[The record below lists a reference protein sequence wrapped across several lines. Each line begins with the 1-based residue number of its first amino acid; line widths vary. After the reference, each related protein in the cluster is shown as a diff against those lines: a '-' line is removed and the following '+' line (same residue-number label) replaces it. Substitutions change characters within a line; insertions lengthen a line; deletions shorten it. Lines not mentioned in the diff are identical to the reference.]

1 MSFTFFGTRNESPLH
16 QLLIA
21 TGNDHKRGEYA
32 QLLDIPQVT
41 YLSLRDVQIAANAPE
56 DGQTFMA
63 NALQKAHYYAQKS
76 GLITLADDSGI
87 AVDALG
93 GAPGVYSARYGTPD
107 LDDTGRRRLLLAN
120 VNACGTVARTAAF
133 HCVIA
138 VVTPDGREFTGVGIC
153 HGIIAHHEAGNGG
166 FGYDPIFYLP
176 DRNCTIA
183 ELSAAEKNAISHRG
197 QAVRGIQPVL
207 QTLFATPT

>member
-1 MSFTFFGTRNESPLH
+1 MNAP
-16 QLLIA
+16 LLIA
-21 TGNDHKRGEYA
+21 TGNKHKLGEYA
-32 QLLDIPQVT
+32 QLLELPTLTLV
-41 YLSLRDVQIAANAPE
+41 SLRDVGVPADAPE
-56 DGQTFMA
+56 DGQTFAA

-76 GLITLADDSGI
+76 GHITLADDSGI
-87 AVDALG
+87 VVDALG
-93 GAPGVYSARYGTPD
+93 GAPGIYSARYGTPD

-120 VNACGTVARTAAF
+120 VNACGDVARTAAF

-138 VVTPDGREFTGVGIC
+138 VVTPDGRECTSHGTC
-153 HGIIAHHEAGNGG
+153 HGLIAPHEAGNGG

-197 QAVRGIQPVL
+197 QAVRGIKPIL
-207 QTLFATPT
+207 QQLFATL

>member
-1 MSFTFFGTRNESPLH
+1 MNAPL
-16 QLLIA
+16 LVA
-21 TGNDHKRGEYA
+21 TGNNHKLGEYA
-32 QLLDIPQVT
+32 QLLELPTLTLV
-41 YLSLRDVQIAANAPE
+41 SLRDVGVSADAPE
-56 DGQTFMA
+56 DGLTFAA
-63 NALQKAHYYAQKS
+63 NALQKAHYYAKKS

-87 AVDALG
+87 VVDALG
-93 GAPGVYSARYGTPD
+93 GAPGIYSARYGTPD

-120 VNACGTVARTAAF
+120 VDACDAVARTAAF

-138 VVTPDGREFTGVGIC
+138 VVTPDGREFTS
-153 HGIIAHHEAGNGG
+153 HGTCQGLIASHEAGNGG

-197 QAVRGIQPVL
+197 QAVRGIKPVL
-207 QTLFATPT
+207 QRLFATL

>member
-1 MSFTFFGTRNESPLH
+1 MSELFMPD
-16 QLLIA
+16 LLIA
-21 TGNDHKRGEYA
+21 TSNAHKLGEFG
-32 QLLDIPQVT
+32 QLLALPH
-41 YLSLRDVQIAANAPE
+41 LNLRSLRDVGINADAPE
-56 DGQTFMA
+56 DGDTFAA

-87 AVDALG
+87 VVDALG

-107 LDDTGRRRLLLAN
+107 LDDAGRRRFLLAN
-120 VNACGTVARTAAF
+120 VNACGDVSRTAAF

-138 VVTPDGREFTGVGIC
+138 VVTPDGREFTSTGTC

-176 DRNCTIA
+176 TRNCTIA
-183 ELSAAEKNAISHRG
+183 ELSAAEKNAMSHRG
-197 QAVRGIQPVL
+197 QAVRGIKAVL
-207 QTLFATPT
+207 QALFAPTN